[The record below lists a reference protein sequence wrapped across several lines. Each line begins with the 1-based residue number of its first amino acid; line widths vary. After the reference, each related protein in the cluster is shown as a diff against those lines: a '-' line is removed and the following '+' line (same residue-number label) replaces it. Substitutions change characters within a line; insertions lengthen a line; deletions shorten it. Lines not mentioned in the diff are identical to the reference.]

1 MEIRAEVL
9 HEILWGPWTMG
20 LFLGAGLVFTL
31 RSGFFQLRGMGRW
44 WRETAGSLGGRTEE
58 KATGSLGGRPEAEAA
73 GSLGGRPEGKAVGG
87 PGSRPEGKAAGRR
100 GQAVT
105 GFQSA
110 CTALAATVGT
120 GNIAGVATA
129 LTAGGP
135 GAVFWMWVSGAI
147 GMMTAYGETWLGQ
160 RYRHR
165 TETGAW
171 LCGPMVYMERG
182 LGCPTLGMLYAA
194 FALLASLGM
203 GSMVQSNAIAGTLS
217 LEGGLPS
224 FPSAV
229 LVTGL
234 TALVILG
241 GTRRIA
247 RAAERLMP
255 VSAGIYILFSL
266 LVILSCR
273 ERLPAVFA
281 GIFRDAFHFR
291 SIGGGT
297 AGFLVNR
304 SLRYGLS
311 RGVFSNEAGL
321 GSLAVLHGAAEDTTP
336 ERQGMWAMFGVFLD
350 TIVICTMTALVV
362 LCVEEETGGLAGRG
376 LEGAALAARCFSLR
390 LGPGGE
396 LLVAASMAVFAF
408 ATIIAWYY
416 LGRQMLQY
424 LLEKRFQLGHRGFC
438 CGLGEAAYTFVY
450 LAAVAWGCF
459 GRPDVVWMISDLW
472 NALMAYPNLLA
483 LFLLGSQ
490 VTYPE
495 A

>member
-1 MEIRAEVL
+1 MGMTAEAL

-20 LFLGAGLVFTL
+20 LFLGAGLFFTL

-44 WRETAGSLGGRTEE
+44 WRETVGSLGE
-58 KATGSLGGRPEAEAA
+58 RPEAETT
-73 GSLGGRPEGKAVGG
+73 
-87 PGSRPEGKAAGRR
+87 GRR

-165 TETGAW
+165 TENGAW

-182 LGCPTLGMLYAA
+182 LGCPALGMLYAA

-203 GSMVQSNAIAGTLS
+203 GSMVQSNAIAGALS
-217 LEGGLPS
+217 LEGGLSS

-281 GIFRDAFHFR
+281 GIFRDAFCLR
-291 SIGGGT
+291 SVGGGA

-304 SLRYGLS
+304 GLRYGLS

-424 LLEKRFQLGHRGFC
+424 LLEKQAPVFRYLAEKQAQAIHYLPGKQEPVLRGLPGKWFRRWCRGFG
-438 CGLGEAAYTFVY
+438 CGLGEAAYTFMY